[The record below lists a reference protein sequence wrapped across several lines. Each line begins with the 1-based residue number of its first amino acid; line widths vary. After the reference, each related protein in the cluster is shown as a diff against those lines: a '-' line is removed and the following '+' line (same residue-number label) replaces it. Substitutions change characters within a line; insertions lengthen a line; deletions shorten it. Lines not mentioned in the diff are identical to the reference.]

1 MDNKKEFQASLI
13 EAEKNEISDAD
24 TVDNENTSEEAF
36 NETSDFSEELKDT
49 AYETSEVSDTDVQAQ
64 VSKKSF
70 IQIPIIISIVL
81 VALVALGFF
90 VVKAFFNTSIVG
102 TWLYTYTAS
111 PDEVAISNG
120 DYDIDYY
127 YAFEKDG
134 TASVTLG
141 TIKYVGSYEVTYS
154 DDNVASIEVY
164 IPNTMQGTF
173 EYTVTGNL
181 FTGRTLTLTNT
192 YYETNTVLT
201 SIDYVVPEIE
211 HEKDFEPN
219 EKLTGTW
226 IYDDG
231 YNTLKYVFNEDGTAE
246 YIENDYVYVTGYY
259 SYTDDLITLDYYALE
274 PTPMELTY
282 QFVDDTIVIN
292 GIQCVRESAASSDE
306 A

>member
-1 MDNKKEFQASLI
+1 MDKNKEFLASLI
-13 EAEKNEISDAD
+13 ESEENEISDTD
-24 TVDNENTSEEAF
+24 TVDNENTSDEDVNEAGV
-36 NETSDFSEELKDT
+36 FSEELEETADETPADYVADT
-49 AYETSEVSDTDVQAQ
+49 QMPT
-64 VSKKSF
+64 SKKSF

-102 TWLYTYTAS
+102 TWLYSYTAS
-111 PDEVAISNG
+111 PDEVTISNG
-120 DYDIDYY
+120 DYDIEYY

-141 TIKYVGSYEVTYS
+141 TIKYVGSYEIVYS
-154 DDNVASIEVY
+154 EENVPSIEVY

-173 EYTVTGNL
+173 EYEVTGNM

-192 YYETNTVLT
+192 YYESTTTLT
-201 SIDYVVPEIE
+201 SIDYEAPEIE
-211 HEKDFEPN
+211 HEEDFEPD

-259 SYTDDLITLDYYALE
+259 TYTDDTVTLDYYALE

-292 GIQCVRESAASSDE
+292 GIQCVRESEASADE